1 MKIQD
6 LLKQAQKAQQTLQE
20 QLSRLEVEG
29 RAGGGLVVVKLNG
42 LKELKDVVFDPTAL
56 AQADAGLLAEM
67 VKVAWEEAAREADA
81 KAKGLLAGMGLPGGL
96 F

>member
-6 LLKQAQKAQQTLQE
+6 LLRQAQKAQQSLQE
-20 QLSRLEVEG
+20 QLSRLVVEG
-29 RAGGGLVVVKLNG
+29 RAGGGSVVVRLNG
-42 LKELKDVVFDPTAL
+42 LKELQDVAFAPSAL
-56 AQADAGLLAEM
+56 AEADAELLAEM

-81 KAKGLLAGMGLPGGL
+81 QAKQLLASMGLPGGL